1 MMPIWQI
8 TIFFFQNS
16 FSSVFEFLV
25 VVGHFIWIA
34 FTHLQ
39 TLHFNKSIK
48 GLVQSNEAKIK
59 VIILW
64 IHINMRNKGKK
75 VSANYHCEKY
85 EEIFAYF
92 LLNETKKVFFPI
104 SLNKF

>member
-1 MMPIWQI
+1 
-8 TIFFFQNS
+8 
-16 FSSVFEFLV
+16 
-25 VVGHFIWIA
+25 
-34 FTHLQ
+34 
-39 TLHFNKSIK
+39 
-48 GLVQSNEAKIK
+48 
-59 VIILW
+59 
-64 IHINMRNKGKK
+64 MRNKGKK